1 MQTFSDVQRCWFL
14 AIFIAA
20 LQNSLA
26 IFAVYSSNQ
35 DVLSDGACIGGV
47 YGTLASMAIL
57 AVVVVWLFILAV
69 KHFKKPIWDRRV
81 WPLVTVALTSTTA
94 VLIGQHAMLRCTV

>member
-1 MQTFSDVQRCWFL
+1 MQTFSDVNRCWFL

-26 IFAVYSSNQ
+26 ILAVYSSNQ
-35 DVLSDGACIGGV
+35 DVLSDGACIGGGF
-47 YGTLASMAIL
+47 GTLANMVIL
-57 AVVVVWLFILAV
+57 AAVVMWLFILAV
-69 KHFKKPIWDRRV
+69 KHFKKPNWDRRV
-81 WPLVTVALTSTTA
+81 WPLLTVALSSTTA